1 MYLAIKFNVNT
12 CGMLHITVLSEH
24 ELICEQYRTG
34 VRCTYNSAPRAISYK
49 FLLKISK
56 SRGNTLND
64 NHEAF

>member
-1 MYLAIKFNVNT
+1 
-12 CGMLHITVLSEH
+12 MLNITLLSEH
-24 ELICEQYRTG
+24 EVICEQYRTG
-34 VRCTYNSAPRAISYK
+34 VRCTYISVLRAISYK

>member
-1 MYLAIKFNVNT
+1 
-12 CGMLHITVLSEH
+12 MLNITLLSEN
-24 ELICEQYRTG
+24 EVICEQYRTG
-34 VRCTYNSAPRAISYK
+34 VHFTYTSAPRAISYK